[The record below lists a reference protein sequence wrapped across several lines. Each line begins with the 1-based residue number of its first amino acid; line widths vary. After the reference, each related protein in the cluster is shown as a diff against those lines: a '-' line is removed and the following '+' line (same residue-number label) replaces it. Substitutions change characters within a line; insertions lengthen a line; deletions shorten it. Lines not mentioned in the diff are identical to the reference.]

1 MNWVIDQF
9 RSEVEN
15 QLGWKL
21 EAEAE
26 KDEFDW
32 EKRDHIGIYSQKQAG
47 LNYVGLHIPVGRLY
61 AQDMFDLARIAEV
74 YGSGEIRLTVEQN
87 VIIPNVPDSR
97 LEALLAEP
105 LLRAVFYQPQLSNA
119 SLNFLHGCSIL
130 QLCPD

>member
-1 MNWVIDQF
+1 MWLIDELGLDQF

-15 QLGWKL
+15 KLGWKL

-74 YGSGEIRLTVEQN
+74 YGNGEIRLTVEQN
-87 VIIPNVPDSR
+87 VIIPNDTDSR
-97 LEALLAEP
+97 LDTFPAEP
-105 LLRAVFYQPQLSNA
+105 LLERFSINPA
-119 SLNFLHGCSIL
+119 SLTR
-130 QLCPD
+130 